1 MNVTPIVL
9 LDTCC
14 QRTWPSSG
22 DVDKHRCSRTSQ
34 RWSSLAG
41 RSRKPI
47 LDYGHRD
54 QHPDEVTRITEG
66 GPQRNIS
73 NFFCLH
79 AYATGLKRHRS
90 DYEGIAETP
99 GTTAL
104 WSEVNGFNVGA
115 TCDLATGPAR
125 RRPNAVSTDVGPD
138 RHLVPGLNARVLTGR
153 RGSRVG
159 VLMRAVATW

>member
-1 MNVTPIVL
+1 MSHRLSSWIRVVSGPGHLAETWINTAAREPANV
-9 LDTCC
+9 
-14 QRTWPSSG
+14 
-22 DVDKHRCSRTSQ
+22 
-34 RWSSLAG
+34 G
-41 RSRKPI
+41 RAWQVAHGNI
-47 LDYGHRD
+47 LDYAQRD
-54 QHPDEVTRITEG
+54 IRTKLPELPRV

-90 DYEGIAETP
+90 DYEGVAETP

-138 RHLVPGLNARVLTGR
+138 RRLVPGLNARVLAGR

-159 VLMRAVATW
+159 VLMKRAVATW